1 MTKLPA
7 LRPLLASGQTA
18 EALKQLLAWAEGQSP
33 AWRQAALLLQAGWVQ
48 NEREFNAGTI
58 SYDEAARM
66 RNRITQGAVGLLDR
80 IESGSQSSD
89 AALEELK
96 NEFLNDQI
104 AQVLEQNNTNISGN
118 QINAHGSKVV
128 VVGTGNTVT
137 KQIFTALGSRQFLG
151 ILLGLTVLI
160 LGGYYGLKT
169 LSGQQA
175 AAFVSLSDIQKELS
189 VLADLNAGVRAGL
202 DANKGELEGWLTKA
216 MTAMKDGDFPVA
228 VQYLEQVAVQAPLAT
243 VHQNLAYAYE
253 QLGNAEKAR
262 ENLNTAQTINP
273 NLDISKSY
281 AQLKGKRINLLA
293 PENGGKI
300 LVSSSE
306 NLTQMVDGLDRTVVL
321 GNNEFAVFSFKDK
334 KAASFDRFTYLVT
347 ATDASNFLD
356 FELSYGNDSPTG
368 TFQPIGKFKALN
380 ALLSETPFQEFSFS
394 PVTAKYFKVQFQ
406 GSSSGGFCY
415 EMQLLG
421 ELK

>member
-7 LRPLLASGQTA
+7 LRSLLSSGQTA

-58 SYDEAARM
+58 SYDEASRM
-66 RNRITQGAVGLLDR
+66 RNRINQGALGLLDR
-80 IESGSQSSD
+80 IESGAQSPD

-96 NEFLNDQI
+96 NEFLNEQI
-104 AQVLEQNNTNISGN
+104 ANVLEQNNTNISGN
-118 QINAHGSKVV
+118 QINAQGSKVV
-128 VVGTGNTVT
+128 VVGSGNTVT

-160 LGGYYGLKT
+160 VGGYYGWKN

-189 VLADLNAGVRAGL
+189 VLADLNADVRAGL
-202 DANKGELEGWLTKA
+202 ENNKDELEGWLSKG
-216 MTAMKDGDFPVA
+216 MDAMKTGDFPVA

-253 QLGNAEKAR
+253 QLGNAQKAR
-262 ENLNTAQTINP
+262 ENLNTAQKINP

-281 AQLKGKRINLLA
+281 GQLKGKRINLLA

-306 NLTQMVDGLDRTVVL
+306 NLTQMVDGLDRIVVL
-321 GNNEFAVFSFKDK
+321 SNDEFAVFSFKDK
-334 KAASFDRFTYLVT
+334 KAATFDRFTYLLPGT
-347 ATDASNFLD
+347 AGSNFLD
-356 FELSYGNDSPTG
+356 FELSYGNESPTG
-368 TFQPIGKFKALN
+368 AFQPIGKFKALN
-380 ALLSETPFQEFSFS
+380 ALLSETPFQEFSF
-394 PVTAKYFKVQFQ
+394 PAVTAKYFKVQFQ
-406 GSSSGGFCY
+406 EQASGGYCY

-421 ELK
+421 QLK